1 MRIGLRAV
9 ENQTLAIPD
18 GFAKNTVIR
27 EGDAG
32 QGWLETLPCTIEEM
46 CRRWQLVI
54 NGAAMHGYTGLAIP
68 ARRGKENCILKVYW
82 KNQNTEYA
90 HSALKV
96 WNGRGAVKLLDE
108 EPSLGAVL
116 LERLDPVR
124 SLQRV
129 EIGEAVIV
137 AGKLLRR
144 LAIPAPE
151 HIRSVTVLAHEMIQ
165 FTQARWAEYGQPFPR
180 RLLDRVCEETA
191 RLGPVSGKLMTDYDL
206 HYLDVLTGQREPWL
220 MIDPKAIA
228 GDPEF
233 SLAQLL
239 WTRLEDMVAN
249 RGLGYYFHS
258 LVESAELNRE
268 LARTWAVIRCAH
280 YWLWGLTV
288 GLTHDPARC
297 NIIIKQLGKP

>member
-1 MRIGLRAV
+1 MTPDK
-9 ENQTLAIPD
+9 QTIAIPD
-18 GFAKNTVIR
+18 GFAKNTAIR

-32 QGWLETLPCTIEEM
+32 QDWLDALPRTIEEV
-46 CRRWQLVI
+46 CRRWRLVI
-54 NGAAMHGYTGLAIP
+54 NGTVMHGYTGLAIP
-68 ARRGKENCILKVYW
+68 VQRGKESCILKVYW
-82 KNQNTEYA
+82 KNRDTECA
-90 HSALKV
+90 HTALKV

-108 EPSLGAVL
+108 EPSLGVVL

-124 SLQRV
+124 SLNRV
-129 EIGEAVIV
+129 GIGEAVIV

-151 HIRSVTVLAHEMIQ
+151 HIRSLTVLAPEMIQ
-165 FTQARWAEYGQPFPR
+165 CMRKRWAEYGQPFPR
-180 RLLDRVCEETA
+180 CLLDRVCEETA
-191 RLGPVSGKLMTDYDL
+191 ELGLVSGKLMTDYDL

-220 MIDPKAIA
+220 MIDPKAIS

-239 WTRLEDMVAN
+239 WTRLEDMETN
-249 RGLGYYFHS
+249 RGFEYYFHS

-268 LARTWAVIRCAH
+268 MARTWVVIRCAH

-297 NIIIKQLGKP
+297 DIIIKQLG

>member
-1 MRIGLRAV
+1 MTA
-9 ENQTLAIPD
+9 ENQTIEIPD
-18 GFAKNTVIR
+18 GFAKDTVTR

-32 QGWLETLPCTIEEM
+32 QDWLEALPRRIEEM
-46 CRRWQLVI
+46 CRRWQLVMK
-54 NGAAMHGYTGLAIP
+54 GAVMHGYTSLAIP
-68 ARRGKENCILKVYW
+68 AQRGKENCILKVYW
-82 KNQNTEYA
+82 HNRDTECS

-124 SLQRV
+124 SLERV
-129 EIGEAVIV
+129 EIGKAVII

-144 LAIPAPE
+144 LAIPAPA
-151 HIRSVTVLAHEMIQ
+151 HIRSVTLLAPEMIQ
-165 FTQARWAEYGQPFPR
+165 FMQERWAEYGQPFPR
-180 RLLDRVCEETA
+180 HLLDQVCEGIA
-191 RLGPVSGKLMTDYDL
+191 RLGPLSGKLMTDYDL